1 MDVFK
6 PAELIL
12 TRLIEAGYQ
21 AYIVGGSVRD
31 YLLNTPINDID
42 IATSAKP
49 EQVMAL
55 FSQVIPV
62 GIEHGTVIVRDHH
75 TSFEVTTLR
84 EETTYSDRR
93 HPDAVH
99 FVTDIIKDLAR
110 RDFTMNAIALTQ
122 SGEMIDPFGGQS
134 DIRNKQIQAVGNAER
149 RFNEDPLRMLRAI
162 RFSSQLGFAIE
173 DQTKRA
179 LIISLP
185 LISDVSIERIQVEL
199 EKFFQ
204 GNYLTEALTLT
215 ETKQLLVYLPFFKE
229 KSVMIETLTN
239 VTMPFYRLI
248 DAFVYMCLNHDDVTL
263 TAIYKSY
270 RLSNVQKRE
279 GVLLLEAL
287 ERYQQKESLSLIVY
301 YLPSQLYERFSD
313 LVARLGLDSLSL
325 EALKQANQALPI
337 HSKQDMALT
346 GSDLIQLFPERKR
359 GQWIGE
365 ILDQLETKIINGK
378 LPNQREQLK
387 EWVTWSYPIE
397 KKSFNY

>member
-6 PAELIL
+6 PAEPIL

-31 YLLNTPINDID
+31 YLLNASINDID

-122 SGEMIDPFGGQS
+122 SGEVIDPFGGQS

-162 RFSSQLGFAIE
+162 RFSSQLGFTIE

-185 LISDVSIERIQVEL
+185 LISDVSIERVQVEL

-204 GNYLTEALTLT
+204 GNYLTEALTLP
-215 ETKQLLVYLPFFKE
+215 ETKQLLLHLPFFNE
-229 KSVMIETLTN
+229 TTAIIADLIEAPT
-239 VTMPFYRLI
+239 PFYRLI
-248 DAFVYMCLNHDDVTL
+248 DVFVYMSFTHEDVML
-263 TAIYKSY
+263 ASIYKSY

-279 GVLLLEAL
+279 GLLLLSAL
-287 ERYQQKESLSLIVY
+287 KRYQQKESLSLIVY
-301 YLPSQLYERFSD
+301 HLPSHIYERFSD

-325 EALKQANQALPI
+325 ETLKQANQALPI

-346 GSDLIQLFPERKR
+346 GNDLIQLFPERKR
-359 GQWIGE
+359 GKWIGE
-365 ILDQLETKIINGK
+365 ILDQLETKIITGK

>member
-6 PAELIL
+6 PAEPIL

-31 YLLNTPINDID
+31 YLLNASINDID

-122 SGEMIDPFGGQS
+122 SGEVIDPFGGQS

-162 RFSSQLGFAIE
+162 RFSSQLGFTIE

-185 LISDVSIERIQVEL
+185 LISDVSIERVQVEL

-204 GNYLTEALTLT
+204 GNYLTEALTLP
-215 ETKQLLVYLPFFKE
+215 ETKQLFLHLPFFNE
-229 KSVMIETLTN
+229 TTAIIDDLIEAPT
-239 VTMPFYRLI
+239 PFYRLI

-263 TAIYKSY
+263 TAIYKSCLLY
-270 RLSNVQKRE
+270 TSPSPRDRQKSRM
-279 GVLLLEAL
+279 
-287 ERYQQKESLSLIVY
+287 
-301 YLPSQLYERFSD
+301 PSS
-313 LVARLGLDSLSL
+313 A
-325 EALKQANQALPI
+325 
-337 HSKQDMALT
+337 
-346 GSDLIQLFPERKR
+346 
-359 GQWIGE
+359 
-365 ILDQLETKIINGK
+365 
-378 LPNQREQLK
+378 
-387 EWVTWSYPIE
+387 
-397 KKSFNY
+397 

>member
-6 PAELIL
+6 PAEPIL

-49 EQVMAL
+49 EQVIAL
-55 FSQVIPV
+55 FPQVIPV

-84 EETTYSDRR
+84 EETTYSDHR

-99 FVTDIIKDLAR
+99 FVTDVVKDLAR
-110 RDFTMNAIALTQ
+110 RDFTMNAIALTE
-122 SGEMIDPFGGQS
+122 SGELIDPFGGQ
-134 DIRNKQIQAVGNAER
+134 DCIINKQIQAVGNAEA

-162 RFSSQLGFAIE
+162 RFSSQLGFTIE
-173 DQTKRA
+173 QKTKHA
-179 LIISLP
+179 LLSNLP
-185 LISDVSIERIQVEL
+185 LIREVSIERIQVEL

-204 GNYLTEALTLT
+204 GTYLTEALTLT
-215 ETKQLLVYLPFFKE
+215 ETKQLLVHLPFFKE
-229 KSVMIETLTN
+229 KSVMIEALTN
-239 VTMPFYRLI
+239 VTMSFYRLI

-279 GVLLLEAL
+279 GRLLLEAI
-287 ERYQQKESLSLIVY
+287 ERYQQKEPLALIVY
-301 YLPSQLYERFSD
+301 HLPSHLYERFSD
-313 LVARLGLDSLSL
+313 LVARSGLDALSL
-325 EALKQANQALPI
+325 VALKQAHQALPI
-337 HSKQDMALT
+337 HSKQDIALK
-346 GSDLIQLFPERKR
+346 GNDLIQLFPERKR
-359 GQWIGE
+359 GKWIGE
-365 ILDQLETKIINGK
+365 MLDQLETNIVTGN

>member
-1 MDVFK
+1 VFK
-6 PAELIL
+6 PAEPIL

-49 EQVMAL
+49 EQVIAL
-55 FSQVIPV
+55 FPQVIPV

-84 EETTYSDRR
+84 EETTYSDHR

-99 FVTDIIKDLAR
+99 FVTDVVKDLAR
-110 RDFTMNAIALTQ
+110 RDFTMNAIALTE
-122 SGEMIDPFGGQS
+122 SGELIDPFGGQ
-134 DIRNKQIQAVGNAER
+134 DCIINKQIQAVGNAEA

-162 RFSSQLGFAIE
+162 RFSSQLGFTIE
-173 DQTKRA
+173 QKTKHA
-179 LIISLP
+179 LLSNLP
-185 LISDVSIERIQVEL
+185 LIREVSIERIQVEL

-204 GNYLTEALTLT
+204 GTYLTEALTLT
-215 ETKQLLVYLPFFKE
+215 ETKQLLVHLPFFKE
-229 KSVMIETLTN
+229 KSVMIEALTN
-239 VTMPFYRLI
+239 VTMSFYRLI

-279 GVLLLEAL
+279 GRLLLEAI
-287 ERYQQKESLSLIVY
+287 ERYQQKEPLALIVY
-301 YLPSQLYERFSD
+301 HLPSHLYERFSD
-313 LVARLGLDSLSL
+313 LVARSGLDALSL
-325 EALKQANQALPI
+325 VALKQAHQALPI
-337 HSKQDMALT
+337 HSKQDIALK
-346 GSDLIQLFPERKR
+346 GNDLIQLFPERKR
-359 GQWIGE
+359 GKWIGE
-365 ILDQLETKIINGK
+365 MLDQLETNIVTGN

>member
-6 PAELIL
+6 PAEPIL

-49 EQVMAL
+49 EQVIAL
-55 FSQVIPV
+55 FPQVIPV

-84 EETTYSDRR
+84 EETTYSDHR

-99 FVTDIIKDLAR
+99 FVTDVVKDLAR

-122 SGEMIDPFGGQS
+122 SGEVIDPFGGQS
-134 DIRNKQIQAVGNAER
+134 DIRNKQIQAVGNAEA

-162 RFSSQLGFAIE
+162 RFSSQLGFTIE
-173 DQTKRA
+173 QKTEHA
-179 LIISLP
+179 LLSNLP
-185 LISDVSIERIQVEL
+185 LIREVSIERIQVEL

-204 GNYLTEALTLT
+204 GNYLTEALTLP
-215 ETKQLLVYLPFFKE
+215 ETKQLLLHLPFFNGTTAIIDDL
-229 KSVMIETLTN
+229 IEAPT
-239 VTMPFYRLI
+239 PFYRLI
-248 DAFVYMCLNHDDVTL
+248 DVFVYMSFTHEDVVL
-263 TAIYKSY
+263 ASIYKSY

-279 GVLLLEAL
+279 GLLLLTAL
-287 ERYQQKESLSLIVY
+287 KRYQQKESLSLIVY
-301 YLPSQLYERFSD
+301 YLPSHLFERFSD

-346 GSDLIQLFPERKR
+346 GNDLIQLFPERKR

-365 ILDQLETKIINGK
+365 VLDQLETKIITGK

>member
-6 PAELIL
+6 PAEPIL

-31 YLLNTPINDID
+31 YLLNASINDID

-99 FVTDIIKDLAR
+99 FVTDINKDLAR

-162 RFSSQLGFAIE
+162 RFSSQLGFTIE

-185 LISDVSIERIQVEL
+185 LISDVSIERVQVEL

-204 GNYLTEALTLT
+204 GNYLTEALTLP
-215 ETKQLLVYLPFFKE
+215 ETKQLFLHLPFFNE
-229 KSVMIETLTN
+229 TTAIIADLIEAPT
-239 VTMPFYRLI
+239 PFYRLI
-248 DAFVYMCLNHDDVTL
+248 DVFVYMSFTHEDVML
-263 TAIYKSY
+263 ASIYKSY

-279 GVLLLEAL
+279 GLLLLAAL
-287 ERYQQKESLSLIVY
+287 KRYQQKESLSLIVY
-301 YLPSQLYERFSD
+301 HLPSHIYERFSD

-325 EALKQANQALPI
+325 ETLKQANQALPI

-346 GSDLIQLFPERKR
+346 GNDLIQLFPERKR
-359 GQWIGE
+359 GKWIGE
-365 ILDQLETKIINGK
+365 ILDQLETKIITGK

>member
-6 PAELIL
+6 PAEPIL
-12 TRLIEAGYQ
+12 TRLTEAGYD

-55 FSQVIPV
+55 FKQVIPV

-99 FVTDIIKDLAR
+99 FVTDVLKDLAR

-122 SGEMIDPFGGQS
+122 SGELIDPFGGQS
-134 DIRNKQIQAVGNAER
+134 DIINKQIQAVGDAEA

-162 RFSSQLGFAIE
+162 RFSSQLGFTIE
-173 DQTKRA
+173 QKTKRA
-179 LIISLP
+179 LMAKMM
-185 LISDVSIERIQVEL
+185 LIRDVSIERIQVEL
-199 EKFFQ
+199 DKFFQ
-204 GNYLTEALTLT
+204 GPYLTEALTLT
-215 ETKQLLVYLPFFKE
+215 ETKQLLLDLPFFNE
-229 KSVMIETLTN
+229 RIAIIDELTN
-239 VTMPFYRLI
+239 VMTPFYSLI
-248 DAFVYMCLNHDDVTL
+248 DVFVYMSYRHEDVML

-279 GVLLLEAL
+279 GLLLLAAL
-287 ERYQQKESLSLIVY
+287 ERYQLKIPLSLIVY
-301 YLPSQLYERFSD
+301 HLPSHLYERLSD
-313 LVARLGLDSLSL
+313 LVEHLCLAPLSL
-325 EALKQANQALPI
+325 AKLKKVNQALPI
-337 HSKQDMALT
+337 HSKQEIELT
-346 GSDLIQLFPERKR
+346 GNDLIQLFPERKR
-359 GQWIGE
+359 GKWIGE
-365 ILDQLETKIINGK
+365 ILDQLETNIITGII
-378 LPNQREQLK
+378 PNQREHLK

-397 KKSFNY
+397 KK

>member
-6 PAELIL
+6 PAEPIL
-12 TRLIEAGYQ
+12 TRLIEAGYH

-99 FVTDIIKDLAR
+99 FVADVVKDLAR

-122 SGEMIDPFGGQS
+122 SGEVIDPFGGQS

-162 RFSSQLGFAIE
+162 RFSSQLGFTIE

-179 LIISLP
+179 LITSLP

-204 GNYLTEALTLT
+204 GNYLTEALTLP
-215 ETKQLLVYLPFFKE
+215 ETKQLLLHLPFFN
-229 KSVMIETLTN
+229 ETTAIIADLIKAPT
-239 VTMPFYRLI
+239 PFYRLI
-248 DAFVYMCLNHDDVTL
+248 DVFVYMSFTHEDVIL
-263 TAIYKSY
+263 ASIYKSY

-279 GVLLLEAL
+279 GLLLLAAL
-287 ERYQQKESLSLIVY
+287 KRYQQKESLSLIVY
-301 YLPSQLYERFSD
+301 HLPSHLYERFSD

-325 EALKQANQALPI
+325 VALKQANQALPI

-346 GSDLIQLFPERKR
+346 GNDLIQLFPERKR
-359 GQWIGE
+359 GKWIGE
-365 ILDQLETKIINGK
+365 ILDQLETNIITGK